1 MDRALW
7 GMTVA
12 LAFIAILVLV
22 PTAWNYVEKWESGQT
37 CLGVQEM
44 GELCIVSV
52 FDGRTYTVVFD
63 TESFGAQDTSTL
75 LVGILTA
82 SAAILAISFTVN
94 QVVLSSISQKYSS
107 RLVESYAKRHPV
119 SFVAFVLTVAGSA
132 VLLLARDSLYAW
144 TTAFAWALTAFFLVA
159 LLFFAREFMHMMRV
173 VSPYNFIEDAREK
186 ILASMKEAKRKGA
199 PTRSSGEPHSLI
211 RSLGDA
217 TVKSRASND
226 ADVCVACIDA
236 LYKVGRALLDRRGD
250 NQGECGVGDEPSGEL
265 WRSDHAIYV
274 AEEFVRILNDSMDIE
289 NSPITLHVLEKL
301 EMITA
306 FAMQDKSNEKVIK
319 ALYDTDRIKGSP
331 YLQLA
336 ERLTYMRGKSSRNY
350 IIRHLAYL
358 PHTTVE
364 NGGHMPFVEQFV
376 TFHILRA
383 VMVIID
389 KDDFEMFKE
398 VIRLFS
404 NYRFFNHME
413 DTRGLI
419 RSEIRHHAS
428 GMQDLAV
435 RRDKIVFE
443 LYHDA
448 KKDFGRI
455 LELKEEI
462 ESLLSR
468 ACPSDEAHQKKARK
482 VSRYMD
488 SLYVS
493 SLLCG
498 TFFRIACYIIHKGGR
513 YAAYLYELWYHDDSD
528 GQRPPAVRSPP
539 CSKDM
544 DWNSAYPV
552 WRGLSDLAQISPL
565 NMANRYEPHYYEYA
579 VLHMLR
585 EDKIWSVP
593 TEDDV
598 AGWGSRGQDHALRY
612 HYVSMSRMDADRFM
626 KALDSLAKTEL
637 PAEML
642 PGQNAQARIESV
654 RKKLEEFRDGTQH
667 VFDMLVELVPLDGGK
682 IGEWEDNARHAYSEN
697 TQADEMARIR
707 YDAQLQGGAI
717 VGERQIIP
725 RKMLFGV
732 DGEVPDRCIGFA
744 TAWMEFKKIL
754 EIAGDRATQVRTDPH
769 KPRESIKACVK
780 KMRDGGHNP
789 RVAFVSSVHGKEMP
803 ETRTT
808 HVINA
813 GGPPIAIMDMPGY
826 SPPPDTWILDP
837 DCVEIT
843 YKAKNGHDRMQL
855 DVQDT
860 KAERITAVSRIQLS
874 VKVLDGGGIVKIASG
889 EA

>member
-22 PTAWNYVEKWESGQT
+22 PTAWNYVEKGESGQT
-37 CLGVQEM
+37 CPGMQEM
-44 GELCIVSV
+44 GRLCIVSV

-75 LVGILTA
+75 LAGILTA

-107 RLVESYAKRHPV
+107 RLVESYAKRHPA

-132 VLLLARDSLYAW
+132 VLLLANDSLYAW
-144 TTAFAWALTAFFLVA
+144 TTAFAWALTVFFLVA
-159 LLFFAREFMHMMRV
+159 LLFFAREFRHMMRV

-186 ILASMKEAKRKGA
+186 VLASMKEVKRKGA
-199 PTRSSGEPHSLI
+199 PARSSGEPHSLI

-217 TVKSRASND
+217 AVKSRASND
-226 ADVCVACIDA
+226 ADICVACIDA
-236 LYKVGRALLDRRGD
+236 LYKVGMALLDRRGD
-250 NQGECGVGDEPSGEL
+250 NPGECGGDEPSGEL

-274 AEEFVRILNDSMDIE
+274 AEEFVRILNDSIGIE
-289 NSPITLHVLEKL
+289 NSPITPPVLEKL

-319 ALYDTDRIKGSP
+319 ALYDTDRIKGSL

-336 ERLTYMRGKSSRNY
+336 ERLTYMQGKSSRNR
-350 IIRHLAYL
+350 IMRHLSYL

-364 NGGHMPFVEQFV
+364 NGGHIPFVEQFV
-376 TFHILRA
+376 TFHILRV
-383 VMVIID
+383 VMAIID

-404 NYRFFNHME
+404 NYRSFNNME
-413 DTRGLI
+413 DTRSLI
-419 RSEIRHHAS
+419 KSEIWHHAS
-428 GMQDLAV
+428 DMQDLAAQ
-435 RRDKIVFE
+435 RDKIVFE

-462 ESLLSR
+462 ESMLLR
-468 ACPSDEAHQKKARK
+468 ACPSDEVAQKRARK

-513 YAAYLYELWYHDDSD
+513 YAAYMYELWYRDDSD
-528 GQRPPAVRSPP
+528 GQRPPAIRSPP
-539 CSKDM
+539 CSEDV

-552 WRGLSDLAQISPL
+552 WRGLSDLAQILPL
-565 NMANRYEPHYYEYA
+565 NMSNRYEPHYYEYA

-593 TEDDV
+593 TEEDV
-598 AGWGSRGQDHALRY
+598 AEWGNRGLDHALRY
-612 HYVSMSRMDADRFM
+612 HYESMSQMDAERFL
-626 KALDSLAKTEL
+626 KALASLAESKL

-642 PGQNAQARIESV
+642 PGQDIPARIESV
-654 RKKLEEFRDGTQH
+654 RKRLEAFRDGTQR
-667 VFDMLVELVPLDGGK
+667 VFDMLVELVPPDGANTDD
-682 IGEWEDNARHAYSEN
+682 WEDNARHAYSEN
-697 TQADEMARIR
+697 TQADTMARIR
-707 YDAQLQGGAI
+707 YDTQLQRGAI
-717 VGERQIIP
+717 VEERQITS

-732 DGEVPDRCIGFA
+732 DGEVSDRSIGFA
-744 TAWMEFKKIL
+744 TAWTEFKKIL
-754 EIAGDRATQVRTDPH
+754 EIAGGRATQVRTDPH
-769 KPRESIKACVK
+769 KPRESIEACVK
-780 KMRDGGHNP
+780 KMRDGGHKP
-789 RVAFVSSVHGKEMP
+789 RVAFVSPAHRKEMP
-803 ETRTT
+803 ETNST

-813 GGPPIAIMDMPGY
+813 GGQPIAIMDAPGY
-826 SPPPDTWILDP
+826 SPLPDTWILDP

-843 YKAKNGHDRMQL
+843 YKAKNKDDRMQL
-855 DVQDT
+855 DVQDA
-860 KAERITAVSRIQLS
+860 KADRPTAVSRIQLS
-874 VKVLDGGGIVKIASG
+874 VKVLDGGGIVRITSG